1 MCWITGSH
9 KPHTSIAQLSPSPV
23 FHPTTFWN
31 SASKKVGLQV
41 HATTPGF
48 EQVFILAGLIVHG
61 STKSDIFNIHWFSLL
76 FLSVVFAK
84 VTEKYNRES

>member
-1 MCWITGSH
+1 MHGT
-9 KPHTSIAQLSPSPV
+9 K
-23 FHPTTFWN
+23 
-31 SASKKVGLQV
+31 
-41 HATTPGF
+41 PGF

-61 STKSDIFNIHWFSLL
+61 SNKSDIFNIHWFSLL